1 MSDQIL
7 LKNGTVLQH
16 DEKDNIVVLR
26 NTDVLI
32 SDSRI
37 VEISKN
43 INKPEH
49 ASVID
54 CKGKIISPGFINAH
68 HHMWQ
73 SQLKGLLGDST
84 MLDYML
90 EANLQS
96 FNFTSRDI
104 FWGQLAGCL
113 EALDS
118 GTTCVVDNAHMASQP
133 EHGSAALSATIASGI
148 RSIFCYGVMP
158 LRATAWTETSF
169 ELDRSPQPGWLL
181 PQIDAL
187 AAQAPFADD
196 QRVQLGFFFDS
207 YFLPE
212 NVISKTLNHVKQAGV
227 KLIASHY
234 RHWPISK
241 GQSKVP
247 EQLSACGLLG
257 PDILLTHGN
266 GTTPEQASLLTSSGT
281 YIVSTPDAEIFMSSG
296 ADPVAFREDLPL
308 TCLGADCHSCG
319 PVNMMHQ
326 MQMALASDRTM
337 QNTKTFS
344 SGHYP
349 IKPRASIQ
357 EAFNLATIKAARA
370 INMDKDIGSI
380 AVGKLADLVIFDTT
394 SPSIGCAAENDPL
407 TAIVRQAGVREV
419 ETVIIGG
426 KLRKHNGALQDV
438 YLDEGSRE
446 GGFDLEPEG
455 VDPRDGYSW
464 RRVAEELSSS
474 RRGFQERTR
483 KTNRDLAKSKLLGI
497 LGGLDDVLVD

>member
-1 MSDQIL
+1 MSNITL
-7 LKNGTVLQH
+7 LQNGTVLQH
-16 DEKDNIVVLR
+16 DKKNNIIVLR
-26 NTDVLI
+26 NTDILI
-32 SDSRI
+32 SDGRI
-37 VEISKN
+37 AEINKG

-54 CKGKIISPGFINAH
+54 CEGRIISPGFINAH

-73 SQLKGLLGDST
+73 SQLKGLLGDCT

-90 EANLQS
+90 KANLQS

-133 EHGSAALSATIASGI
+133 EHGSAALSATITSGI
-148 RSIFCYGVMP
+148 RSVFCYGVMP
-158 LRATAWTETSF
+158 LRATEWTESSF
-169 ELDRSPQPGWLL
+169 ELDPSPQPDWLL

-187 AAQAPFADD
+187 AAKAPFGDD
-196 QRVQLGFFFDS
+196 YRVQLGFFFDS

-212 NVISKTLNHVKQAGV
+212 KVISETLNHVKEAGV

-247 EQLSACGLLG
+247 EQLNACGLLG

-281 YIVSTPDAEIFMSSG
+281 YIVSTPDAEIFMASG

-319 PVNMMHQ
+319 PINMMHQ
-326 MQMALASDRTM
+326 MQMALASDRAM

-349 IKPRASIQ
+349 RKPQASIQ
-357 EAFNLATIKAARA
+357 EVFNLATIKAARA
-370 INMDKDIGSI
+370 INMEKDIGSI

-419 ETVIIGG
+419 ETVIVGG
-426 KLRKHNGALQDV
+426 KVRKRNGILQDV
-438 YLDEGSRE
+438 SLDEGSHDS
-446 GGFDLEPEG
+446 GFDLKQEAA
-455 VDPRDGYSW
+455 DPKVGYNW
-464 RRVAEELSSS
+464 KQVAEELSSS
-474 RRGFQERTR
+474 RRNIQERIG
-483 KTNRDLAKSKLLGI
+483 KTNRDLAMSKLFGM
-497 LGGLDDVLVD
+497 LGGLDGILMD